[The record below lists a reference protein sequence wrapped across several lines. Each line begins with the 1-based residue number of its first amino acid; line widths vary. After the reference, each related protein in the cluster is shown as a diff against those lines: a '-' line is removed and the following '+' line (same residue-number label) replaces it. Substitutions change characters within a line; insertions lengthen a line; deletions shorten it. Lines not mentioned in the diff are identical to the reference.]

1 MNKID
6 LIIKDVDAS
15 TAQKILALLNKD
27 ESVTVEKEVESAPVA
42 DKDNLTWMKR
52 REAKAPKEKKKYT
65 CDRCG
70 KVYTYANSYN
80 SHRTHCKVIEKENPV
95 AGEPKKPVKAKPKFK
110 RTIKVPQKPVKKEKP
125 KYKNISDDELTDL
138 VVSVLTGNPD
148 AIVTSAQISGN
159 YISMQKKKFGMTPE
173 IKEMSNSLEPRVVTL
188 LSKAAKV
195 LGPTQCMS
203 MPISPSGLQVALFA
217 KSISAKNLK
226 RKLN

>member
-27 ESVTVEKEVESAPVA
+27 ESVPVEKEVKSAPVA

-52 REAKAPKEKKKYT
+52 REAEAPKEKKKYT

-80 SHRTHCKVIEKENPV
+80 SHRTHCKVIEKKEPV
-95 AGEPKKPVKAKPKFK
+95 SEEPKPPVKAKPKFK
-110 RTIKVPQKPVKKEKP
+110 RNIKVPKKPAKKAQP
-125 KYKNISDDELTDL
+125 MYKEISDADLTDM
-138 VVSVLTGNPD
+138 VVAILTGNPN

-159 YISMQKKKFGMTPE
+159 YITSQKKKFGAT
-173 IKEMSNSLEPRVVTL
+173 KEVNAMSKTLEPRVVKL

-195 LGPTQCMS
+195 LGPSQCMS
-203 MPISPSGLQVALFA
+203 MPISPNGLQVALFA
-217 KSISAKNLK
+217 KSLSAKNLK
-226 RKLN
+226 KKLN

>member
-27 ESVTVEKEVESAPVA
+27 ESVTVEKEVKSAPVA

-52 REAKAPKEKKKYT
+52 REAEAPKEKKKYT

-80 SHRTHCKVIEKENPV
+80 SHRAHCKAPETKKPV
-95 AGEPKKPVKAKPKFK
+95 SEEPKPPVKAKPKFK
-110 RTIKVPQKPVKKEKP
+110 RNIKVPKKPAKKAQP
-125 KYKNISDDELTDL
+125 KYKGISDDALTDM
-138 VVSVLTGNPD
+138 VVAVLTGNLN

-159 YISMQKKKFGMTPE
+159 YITSQKKKFGASPE
-173 IKEMSNSLEPRVVTL
+173 VIKMSETLETRVVKL
-188 LSKAAKV
+188 LTKAAKA
-195 LGPTQCMS
+195 LGPSQCMS
-203 MPISPSGLQVALFA
+203 MPISPNGLQVALFA
-217 KSISAKNLK
+217 KSISAKDLK
-226 RKLN
+226 KKLN